1 MPLNLKVVN
10 WLSLLVTAMVIA
22 SSVYSLFI
30 YPISSWTLI
39 SLVGLVVLLM
49 LSFFSLWQRPHS
61 FFAWLATMF
70 SLLVVGRLFSTMR
83 LSAVSETG
91 SALDPLLLAETGP
104 GLPWVTWT
112 CVALFVLLLLK
123 LWSIIQHDRS
133 VSGTSL
139 EQWGMTA
146 IRVYVGLMFIA
157 HFAGHLF
164 AGPQAFGVF
173 RDYFGSIGLPYPA
186 YFVVLAGLIELA
198 VAFGLAFGFLTRL
211 AAVGGAVYLLVSVGM
226 GGHYGVGYIW
236 VLPTGGWEFPALWA
250 FVVAVFTYTGAGPVS
265 VDSYLRTSRH

>member
-1 MPLNLKVVN
+1 MSMNIKVVN
-10 WLSLLVTAMVIA
+10 WLSLLTTVMVVA
-22 SSVYSLFI
+22 LSVSSFFI
-30 YPISSWTLI
+30 YSISSWTLI
-39 SLVGLVVLLM
+39 SLVGLIMLLG
-49 LSFFSLWQRPHS
+49 LSFFSLWQRPYS

-83 LSAVSETG
+83 LSALSETG

-104 GLPWVTWT
+104 GLPWVTWS
-112 CVALFVLLLLK
+112 CVGLFVLLMLK

-133 VSGTSL
+133 VAGTSS

-164 AGPQAFGVF
+164 AGPQAFEVF
-173 RDYFGSIGLPYPA
+173 RNYFASIGLPYPA

-211 AAVGGAVYLLVSVGM
+211 AAFGGAVYLLVSVGM

-250 FVVAVFTYTGAGPVS
+250 FVVGVFAFTGAGPVS
-265 VDSYLRTSRH
+265 VDNYLRTPRY

>member
-1 MPLNLKVVN
+1 MSLSLRAVN
-10 WLSLLVTAMVIA
+10 WLSLLTVVMVVA
-22 SSVYSLFI
+22 LSVYSFFI
-30 YPISSWTLI
+30 YSISSWTLI
-39 SLVGLVVLLM
+39 CLVGLIVVLVM
-49 LSFFSLWQRPHS
+49 SYFSLWKSPYS

-83 LSAVSETG
+83 LSFVSETG

-104 GLPWVTWT
+104 GLPWVTWM
-112 CVALFVLLLLK
+112 VVGLFVLLLLK
-123 LWSIIQHDRS
+123 LPSIIQHDRS
-133 VSGTSL
+133 VAGTSL
-139 EQWGMTA
+139 EQWGITA

-173 RDYFGSIGLPYPA
+173 RDYFASIGLPYSA
-186 YFVVLAGLIELA
+186 FFVVLAGIIELA
-198 VAFGLAFGFLTRL
+198 VALGLAFGFLTRI
-211 AAVGGAVYLLVSVGM
+211 AAFGGAVYLLVSVGM

-250 FVVAVFTYTGAGPVS
+250 FVVAVFTYTGAGPIS
-265 VDSYLRTSRH
+265 IDSYLRASRY